1 MSYAV
6 AEREDDARRAIEKEL
21 HDTAAQWLETLA
33 RTGITRER
41 VTARVAHGKAG
52 EVTIETAAEMSAD
65 LIVLGRRGSGLVLPA
80 LLGSTVGTI
89 LHGAT
94 CPVFVVAPSGTSVH
108 DG

>member
-6 AEREDDARRAIEKEL
+6 AEREDDARRAIEKDL

-33 RTGITRER
+33 RTGIARER